1 MKRRAVYTVGPGR
14 RGYLVRVKSL
24 RYCPARFVT
33 LSLSCRLP
41 RRSVAPPAPSLKS
54 RRVVDP
60 GGTKFD
66 CRASPGCRLLACNSG
81 PYTKTALL

>member
-14 RGYLVRVKSL
+14 RVYLVRVKSL

-66 CRASPGCRLLACNSG
+66 CRHPRLSPPCL
-81 PYTKTALL
+81 